1 FGTEAGTAFL
11 DKMGIFTRLADI
23 VGNDTE
29 QDSLGVNAVIKLYGQ
44 LGSAVSVP
52 YPTIDMKFQILA
64 QLERILAGGDED
76 YHVTESLK
84 QEAIAAV
91 GLTGGNG
98 HNLQWILDSSCGRT
112 FTSMYG
118 SLGRDSRVVW
128 FHALAQILQGR
139 GGMSSKDRDVQEFYE
154 RLESGGQS
162 AFVGR
167 LVTAAKSHSVEMA
180 LAALSA
186 MIKLANYD
194 FGVQKI
200 GQDREAI
207 TFLLDRNADLTHAGK
222 VARAEV
228 ISNILDTVAREKGGS
243 NPELLS
249 ADQISRLDLARRQ
262 GAFYQRATATVAI
275 QDIAA

>member
-1 FGTEAGTAFL
+1 
-11 DKMGIFTRLADI
+11 MGIFTRLADI
-23 VGNDTE
+23 VANDTE
-29 QDSLGVNAVIKLYGQ
+29 QDPLGVNAVIKLYGQ
-44 LGSAVSVP
+44 LGSAVPVP
-52 YPTIDMKFQILA
+52 YPTIDMKFQILV

-98 HNLQWILDSSCGRT
+98 NNLQWLLDSSCGRT
-112 FTSMYG
+112 FTTMYG
-118 SLGRDSRVVW
+118 SLGRDSKVVW

-139 GGMSSKDRDVQEFYE
+139 GGMSSTDRDAQEFYE
-154 RLESGGQS
+154 CLESGGQS

-194 FGVQKI
+194 FGVQV
-200 GQDREAI
+200 EL
-207 TFLLDRNADLTHAGK
+207 F
-222 VARAEV
+222 
-228 ISNILDTVAREKGGS
+228 SS
-243 NPELLS
+243 LLS
-249 ADQISRLDLARRQ
+249 GNFFSFGSFFLTTSVFLNFFLWGIIENWPGS
-262 GAFYQRATATVAI
+262 GSHHFPVGP
-275 QDIAA
+275 